1 MCHLFRKR
9 FPPNLGDSTMGF
21 LAIAPGLVF
30 NTDDIDQLCQNS
42 VIPKCQRTFCFIYLV
57 GMTGIEPACDQ
68 LLFLRLIRLRR
79 YIPIYLVRPERIERS
94 LLTEYAPKAY
104 GSTYSPKD
112 AYQFFDFLFH
122 HVKDL
127 NQL

>member
-1 MCHLFRKR
+1 MSK
-9 FPPNLGDSTMGF
+9 N
-21 LAIAPGLVF
+21 
-30 NTDDIDQLCQNS
+30 
-42 VIPKCQRTFCFIYLV
+42 
-57 GMTGIEPACDQ
+57 
-68 LLFLRLIRLRR
+68 LLF
-79 YIPIYLVRPERIERS
+79 YILGWDDGDWTRMWPITLSTAYKAEEIHPNIYLVRPERIERS
-94 LLTEYAPKAY
+94 LLTEYASKTY